1 MKYVNYKT
9 INKLIREQNNWL
21 ELYSNIQ
28 PDKKNIMDTQQPI
41 EERLWDY
48 IDGICSSE
56 EKSAIEMLVESNM
69 EWKKKYRELLQMHQ
83 LISSTDLEEP
93 SMRFTKNVM
102 EEISKHQVAPA
113 AKSYID
119 KKIIWGIGS
128 FFLIMIA
135 GILIYAF
142 SQIHFTSSGANPV
155 SSELIT
161 KYNPSNIEWAK
172 YFNTTY
178 VSIFMMINVILG
190 LVFFDK
196 YLQRKK
202 NQSKHKEA

>member
-1 MKYVNYKT
+1 MKYGNYKT
-9 INKLIREQNNWL
+9 INKLIREQNNWS
-21 ELYSNIQ
+21 ELYNIIQ
-28 PDKKNIMDTQQPI
+28 RGKKNIMNNQQPA
-41 EERLWDY
+41 EERLWNY
-48 IDGICSSE
+48 IDGVCSSE
-56 EKSAIEMLVESNM
+56 EKSAIEMLIESNI
-69 EWKKKYRELLQMHQ
+69 EWQKKYRELLQVHQ
-83 LISSTDLEEP
+83 LINSTDLEEP

-102 EEISKHQVAPA
+102 EEISKYQVAPA
-113 AKSYID
+113 AKNYID

-128 FFLIMIA
+128 FFLTMIV

-142 SQIHFTSSGANPV
+142 AQIHFTGSGANSAP
-155 SSELIT
+155 SELIT
-161 KYNPSNIEWAK
+161 KYNPGNVAWAK

-202 NQSKHKEA
+202 NQSKHK